1 MKFNQEHIA
10 ENLYKKLNEHFKD
23 RKELINISIEGLGVH
38 WHCMVAFQNR
48 ACKIHCF
55 EDYNQGNLKGEY
67 LISFKEFNENKAW
80 GRTHKIEEVLTSSA
94 TWFSN
99 KGVDFLYQQ
108 YEFVDWDKR
117 RVNFIE
123 NEFLKYEPKLRNVT
137 TKKDYWSDSCD
148 YTMMYK
154 DRSCRLSGYGKN
166 EPVSFNFQWDKCR
179 LFEVQQND
187 LALLAEV
194 MRKWLIDEIQPSS
207 LGSQFDWI
215 KISDLARY
223 YEKGEGIKGEFIE
236 SWNSIEK
243 FYNNFDDHFK
253 TKILVIDLI
262 KELRQKGFDERL
274 RAGQSLYHFILSRSR
289 RHGLISGQIFL
300 KLVFN
305 TEKNEMF
312 VRDSAGKQ
320 ILSGEIKFSTKL
332 EAVLNNISKEEIS

>member
-1 MKFNQEHIA
+1 MKFNQEYIA
-10 ENLYKKLNEHFKD
+10 ENLYKKLNEHVKN

-67 LISFKEFNENKAW
+67 LMSFKEFNENKAW

-94 TWFSN
+94 IWISN
-99 KGVDFLYQQ
+99 KGVNFLYQQ

-123 NEFLKYEPKLRNVT
+123 NEFLKYESKLRNVT

-154 DRSCRLSGYGKN
+154 NRSCRLSGYGKN

-187 LALLAEV
+187 LTLMAKV
-194 MRKWLIDEIQPSS
+194 IKKWLIDEIQPSV
-207 LGSQFDWI
+207 LEHQFDWI
-215 KISDLARY
+215 KINNLARY
-223 YEKGEGIKGEFIE
+223 YENGEGLKGEFIE
-236 SWNSIEK
+236 SWNNIER
-243 FYNNFDDHFK
+243 FYGQFDDRFK
-253 TKILVIDLI
+253 TKKLVINLI
-262 KELRQKGFDERL
+262 RELRQKGFDETL
-274 RAGQSLYHFILSRSR
+274 RAGQSVYIFMVSRSR
-289 RHGLISGQIFL
+289 RHGLVVGQNFIKF
-300 KLVFN
+300 VFN
-305 TEKNEMF
+305 REEDEMT
-312 VRDSAGKQ
+312 VNDSAGQQ